1 MLGFCYNELQQ
12 YDRAYY
18 YLTFVTGVNRTLY
31 AEEYVN
37 CMIYLGDYRSLM
49 TIDGILEDLH
59 NSIVEDEE
67 GEFEQ
72 SVHSFLQ
79 FLYRRKAYV
88 LVELHRFDEAEEML
102 RQMIDDP
109 ESGDFALDEL
119 AYIQQ
124 LREKANRIVSGKE
137 NIDDLCSLGILSS
150 LRCCHYYCN
159 GTRIDG

>member
-1 MLGFCYNELQQ
+1 MLNANFQKLSKSEIGVFLEVCYMLGYCYNELRQ

-18 YLTFVTGVNRTLY
+18 YLSFVTGLNRALY

-37 CMIYLGDYRSLM
+37 CLINLGDHRSLM
-49 TIDGILEDLH
+49 AIDNILEDLH
-59 NSIVEDEE
+59 SSISEDEE
-67 GEFEQ
+67 GEIDQ
-72 SVHSFLQ
+72 SLRPFLH

-88 LVELHRFDEAEEML
+88 LIELRRLDDAEEIL

-124 LREKANRIVSGKE
+124 LREKEK
-137 NIDDLCSLGILSS
+137 IDDSDVSKS
-150 LRCCHYYCN
+150 
-159 GTRIDG
+159 